1 MSVLL
6 GVFFH
11 FVGGAACGS
20 FYLPYRRVRK
30 WSWESYWIVGGL
42 FSWLIAPFVAV
53 VLTVPDFT
61 QIIAETSGETLFWT
75 YCMGVL
81 WGIGGLT
88 FGLAMRYLGISL
100 GMSVALGFTS
110 AFGAL
115 VPPIYRDVV
124 GIEGT
129 RISEMFISTGG
140 QFVLVGVAVCLLGI
154 AICGRAG
161 MRKEAD
167 LNRDQMVETVK
178 EFNLPLGIGVA
189 IFAGILSACMSFG
202 IQAGQPLGN
211 LAVER
216 GNNPLFQTN
225 VILVVVLLGG
235 LTTNLIWCVVLN
247 ARNRSFG
254 DYVNRQTPL
263 ANNYF
268 FAALAG
274 TLWFLQFFFY
284 GMGASKLSNGPSSW
298 ILHMAFIILVSNIL
312 GILFKEWQGVKR
324 ATLGTQIFGIAV
336 ILLSVCVVGYG
347 DSLSLS

>member
-20 FYLPYRRVRK
+20 FYLPYRKVHK

-53 VLTVPDFT
+53 ALTVPDFA
-61 QIIAETSGETLFWT
+61 QIIAATSGETLFLT
-75 YCMGVL
+75 YFMGVL

-115 VPPIYRDVV
+115 VPPIYRDIV

-129 RISEMFISTGG
+129 RISEMFGSSGG
-140 QFVLVGVAVCLLGI
+140 QFVLAGVGICLLGI
-154 AICGRAG
+154 AICGLAG
-161 MRKEAD
+161 MRKETD
-167 LNRDQMVETVK
+167 LNRDQMAETVK
-178 EFNLPLGIGVA
+178 EFNLPLGVGVA

-202 IQAGQPLGN
+202 IQAGQPLGH

-235 LTTNLIWCVVLN
+235 LTTNLIWCAVLN
-247 ARNRSFG
+247 AKNRSFT
-254 DYVNRQTPL
+254 DYVNRETPL
-263 ANNYF
+263 INNYF
-268 FAALAG
+268 FAAIAG

-312 GILFKEWQGVKR
+312 GILFKEWRGVKR
-324 ATLGTQIFGIAV
+324 ATLGTQILGIAV
-336 ILLSVCVVGYG
+336 ILLSVCAVGYG
-347 DSLSLS
+347 DSLSAH